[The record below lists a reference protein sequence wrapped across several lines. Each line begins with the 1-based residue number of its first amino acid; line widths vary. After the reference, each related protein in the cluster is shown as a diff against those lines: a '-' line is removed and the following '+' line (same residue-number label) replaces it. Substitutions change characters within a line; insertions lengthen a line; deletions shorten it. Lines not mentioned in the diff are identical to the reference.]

1 MDMLNNK
8 QVDIIN
14 DRLVALGL
22 TDDVVRIDLIDHV
35 CTLTELFM
43 ETGNSFECAC
53 DKAFAEFK
61 PQEFEQ
67 IQELS
72 LYYIHLKQN
81 KMKKAIGILGILTS
95 SIILIGVV
103 FKLQYWPGA
112 AMMLVVGLALTGIIV
127 LPTMALIGFSKTNSL
142 QSNISYLAGYTAAV
156 LACLC
161 ALFVLRQW
169 PGGRML
175 GVIAMVVMCLVFMPL
190 YIIKSYRTSENKIL
204 GLSKSFLILSGILLF
219 WGLLQKPHEKPNTP
233 IQQTSE
239 TRH

>member
-1 MDMLNNK
+1 MLNNQ
-8 QVDIIN
+8 QVDMIN
-14 DRLVALGL
+14 DRLVSLGL
-22 TDDVVRIDLIDHV
+22 TDDIVRIDLIDHV
-35 CTLTELFM
+35 CTLTEVFM
-43 ETGNSFECAC
+43 ESGDSFESAS

-81 KMKKAIGILGILTS
+81 KMKKAIGIFGIVTS
-95 SIILIGVV
+95 SIILTGVM

-112 AMMLVVGLALTGIIV
+112 GMLLVVGLALTGLFV
-127 LPTMALIGFSKTNSL
+127 LPTMAFVGFSKNNSL
-142 QSNISYLAGYTAAV
+142 QSTVSYLAGYTAAI

-161 ALFVLRQW
+161 ALFVLQQW

-175 GVIAMVVMCLVFMPL
+175 GIAAMVVMCLVFMPL

-219 WGLLQKPHEKPNTP
+219 WGLLQKPRAKPNDPT
-233 IQQTSE
+233 QQTSE
-239 TRH
+239 VSH